1 LNSAITVFPLSGG
14 PVRLTGIWWACMTV
28 SLATPAYN
36 ACSGSSAAM
45 VHKWEK
51 KGNKW
56 SGLNMHQ
63 EMHEELF

>member
-1 LNSAITVFPLSGG
+1 
-14 PVRLTGIWWACMTV
+14 MTV

-51 KGNKW
+51 KGEKKW
-56 SGLNMHQ
+56 SGLNIHQ

>member
-1 LNSAITVFPLSGG
+1 
-14 PVRLTGIWWACMTV
+14 MTV